1 MKTPHILTALLYMGL
16 LLPAKAD
23 VAQAER
29 LLREGKPAEALSALE
44 LTPHSPAVLYWKGRA
59 LVDLNRPFQAVNLFR
74 EIPTE
79 SNFYPYA
86 AKAIMY
92 CAWQSPHLDFVEYV
106 APLTASPN
114 HEIATLAQAALA
126 EHQLRYTSNGDAS
139 TMDPLRE
146 LAKTQTELQP
156 MVALLNIEELRR
168 ARQFDQALNACRAM
182 EANAS
187 VPLIFKQRVRLAIA
201 ELYYDKAT
209 AEPQQNEQDEEL
221 SENNEG
227 KGEETLLQFISANPD
242 SVLLEEAFRRLET
255 HNAFNKSEY
264 AQRRLQEWSREL
276 SNPHRAALALAVQQR
291 LQFAG
296 PEYNSNDATIAN
308 TAATQL
314 PNEPLSQHILGEQV
328 RYLVERGRVSEA
340 ALYQK
345 MMQPDDTNP
354 RYLFYKACCMPG
366 NERATA
372 ELFLQCAEIASYDL
386 QTAAICNAMYCAVLS
401 GSQDIIDTLL
411 AKEAL
416 PEQTRR
422 SLLLTHAGL
431 ILHTNPAEA
440 EAELQSAALL
450 SPTEAENV
458 EIMLQRAELEL
469 CSNPESAMSRL
480 NECTPNQHRNWT
492 DEQVLRFYSLQLQA
506 IEKLNAAGGAYQD
519 PISLL
524 KDALANTRRT
534 EVKTVLTVHLA
545 HRLSLAKRHEEAL
558 DLLLQLA
565 ESTSNK
571 ETRARAY
578 LLAARQAE
586 QLKSLEQLTLAVEL
600 FAAAAEHNTRYRNH
614 ALMLQARVL
623 AWINRGAE
631 ARRILSELLRRNDL
645 SSSEQALALSIQAH
659 EQTLRGTPEG
669 LSEALL
675 TNNRIFEVQNLSQAW
690 ITRAR
695 IQRASILARNGLTDE
710 AIAQY
715 MQLIESVS
723 AATEAEMNDEK
734 WFVLYFAG
742 AGAVSQYLSQSKH
755 AEAAEL
761 ADMIAAWPLKPDAHR
776 PVIGPGHRAQQFADW
791 ADNIRKFNFQS
802 RALQPES

>member
-59 LVDLNRPFQAVNLFR
+59 LVSLNRPFQAVNLFR
-74 EIPTE
+74 EIPAE
-79 SNFYPYA
+79 SSFYPYA

-92 CAWQSPHLDFVEYV
+92 CAWQSEHLDFVEYV
-106 APLTASPN
+106 APLTASSN
-114 HEIATLAQAALA
+114 QEIATLAQAALA
-126 EHQLRYTSNGDAS
+126 EHQLRYTSDGDAS

-168 ARQFDQALNACRAM
+168 KRQFDQALNACRAM
-182 EANAS
+182 EANS
-187 VPLIFKQRVRLAIA
+187 SLPLIIRQRVRLTIA
-201 ELYYDKAT
+201 ELYYDKAA
-209 AEPQQNEQDEEL
+209 AEPPQTEQDDDQ

-255 HNAFNKSEY
+255 HNAFNTSEY
-264 AQRRLQEWSREL
+264 AKRRLQEWAREL

-291 LQFAG
+291 LQFSG
-296 PEYNSNDATIAN
+296 PEYSSNDATIAN

-354 RYLFYKACCMPG
+354 RYLFYKACCMPS

-401 GSQDIIDTLL
+401 RSQDIIDTLL
-411 AKEAL
+411 SKESL
-416 PEQTRR
+416 PQQTRR

-440 EAELQSAALL
+440 EAELLSASLL
-450 SPTEAENV
+450 SPTEAELV
-458 EIMLQRAELEL
+458 EITLQRAEIALL
-469 CSNPESAMSRL
+469 SNPEGAMTL
-480 NECTPNQHRNWT
+480 LGECSPNQHKDWT
-492 DEQVLRFYSLQLQA
+492 DEQILRFYSLQLQA
-506 IEKLNAAGGAYQD
+506 IEKLNTAGGEYRD
-519 PISLL
+519 PIALL
-524 KDALANTRRT
+524 QEALANTRRT
-534 EVKTVLTVHLA
+534 EVRTVLTVNLT

-565 ESTSNK
+565 ENTSNK

-586 QLKSLEQLTLAVEL
+586 QLKSIEQLTLAVEL

-631 ARRILSELLRRNDL
+631 ARRILNDLLRRNDL
-645 SSSEQALALSIQAH
+645 TPSEQALALSIQAH

-675 TNNRIFEVQNLSQAW
+675 TNNRIFEIQDLSPAW
-690 ITRAR
+690 ITRSR
-695 IQRASILARNGLTDE
+695 IQRASLLARNGMTEE

-723 AATEAEMNDEK
+723 AAENTEMTEEK

-742 AGAVSQYLSQSKH
+742 AGVVSQYLSQNKH
-755 AEAAEL
+755 AEAAAM
-761 ADMIAAWPLKPDAHR
+761 ADMVAAWPQKPDSHR
-776 PVIGPGHRAQQFADW
+776 PIIGPGHRAQQFADW
-791 ADNIRKFNFQS
+791 ADNIRKYNFQS
-802 RALQPES
+802 RAPLPET

>member
-1 MKTPHILTALLYMGL
+1 MKFSFSTKGWHNSTFDDFCDIAVDLKFSGIELHNIHN
-16 LLPAKAD
+16 
-23 VAQAER
+23 R
-29 LLREGKPAEALSALE
+29 LFTDKDGAFHDYAANATVRKLFEKKLE
-44 LTPHSPAVLYWKGRA
+44 LPCIDTICNPA
-59 LVDLNRPFQAVNLFR
+59 
-74 EIPTE
+74 
-79 SNFYPYA
+79 
-86 AKAIMY
+86 
-92 CAWQSPHLDFVEYV
+92 
-106 APLTASPN
+106 
-114 HEIATLAQAALA
+114 
-126 EHQLRYTSNGDAS
+126 
-139 TMDPLRE
+139 
-146 LAKTQTELQP
+146 
-156 MVALLNIEELRR
+156 
-168 ARQFDQALNACRAM
+168 
-182 EANAS
+182 
-187 VPLIFKQRVRLAIA
+187 
-201 ELYYDKAT
+201 DKS
-209 AEPQQNEQDEEL
+209 Q
-221 SENNEG
+221 
-227 KGEETLLQFISANPD
+227 KEETLKEIQACIDIASNLHIPNVRIRAIGQGETSEIADNMAEIIAKVLPLAEEKNIVILVETCGVFCDTAALRDLLDSFACDNLAALWDMFGPYFKNGEDPDTTIKNLGNYVKHVHIKDAIKTENGTEFCLIGEGEMPIGEMMGALRSVNYDGFIS
-242 SVLLEEAFRRLET
+242 LEWDPLWCE
-255 HNAFNKSEY
+255 
-264 AQRRLQEWSREL
+264 EL
-276 SNPHRAALALAVQQR
+276 DDMEIIFS
-291 LQFAG
+291 QF
-296 PEYNSNDATIAN
+296 
-308 TAATQL
+308 
-314 PNEPLSQHILGEQV
+314 
-328 RYLVERGRVSEA
+328 
-340 ALYQK
+340 
-345 MMQPDDTNP
+345 
-354 RYLFYKACCMPG
+354 
-366 NERATA
+366 
-372 ELFLQCAEIASYDL
+372 
-386 QTAAICNAMYCAVLS
+386 
-401 GSQDIIDTLL
+401 
-411 AKEAL
+411 
-416 PEQTRR
+416 
-422 SLLLTHAGL
+422 
-431 ILHTNPAEA
+431 
-440 EAELQSAALL
+440 
-450 SPTEAENV
+450 
-458 EIMLQRAELEL
+458 
-469 CSNPESAMSRL
+469 
-480 NECTPNQHRNWT
+480 TPNQHRNWT